1 MQCAFLAQFYKT
13 IRIFQRWT
21 LHSIRY
27 LLETAV
33 KCRGAAAV
41 VCRQLGENRFS
52 AAGPVAQAGT
62 KMIVAVSKEV
72 FKNIFECSY

>member
-1 MQCAFLAQFYKT
+1 M
-13 IRIFQRWT
+13 
-21 LHSIRY
+21 Y

-72 FKNIFECSY
+72 FKNIFECSYQEFWSFSISIFQFSISS

>member
-1 MQCAFLAQFYKT
+1 M
-13 IRIFQRWT
+13 
-21 LHSIRY
+21 Y

-41 VCRQLGENRFS
+41 VCQQLGENRFS

-62 KMIVAVSKEV
+62 KMIVAVSKKMFLKTSLNVAIKNFGLSV
-72 FKNIFECSY
+72 FQYSNSLFLVKHTVKE

>member
-1 MQCAFLAQFYKT
+1 MLCSVHFWPSFTRQKEFFKDG
-13 IRIFQRWT
+13 
-21 LHSIRY
+21 IRY

-33 KCRGAAAV
+33 KCHFTAPAV
-41 VCRQLGENRFS
+41 VCWQLGENRFS